1 MIARP
6 QESRPASVLIP
17 EDFQG
22 VRDHHDQ
29 CDVIVIG
36 TGCAG
41 AAAARVLAEAGLDVI
56 MVEEGRWFSP
66 HERPSDTWSA
76 FKMYWRDAG
85 FQVGR
90 GRTMLPFLQGRA
102 VGGSTVVNGAIV
114 HHLPRPIFD
123 IWASEYGVGR
133 TLSWER
139 LQRIFETLDTE
150 LRVAPGPEAILGR
163 NNLLMK
169 KGADAM
175 GIRSNVIRRNVVDCD
190 ATARCLQGCPGAR
203 KQSMDR
209 SFIPYALERGARVYS
224 GAEATR
230 VTQSG
235 GRASGVIARLLGTD
249 GKPTGTT
256 LTLQAR
262 KAVIVAASAIQ
273 SPLLLAAS
281 GIGRRSGQVGRRLQ
295 AHPGSGLIG
304 VFKDPVHIWHG
315 ATQGFEVTHWWDEK
329 MKFETVGVPPE
340 VGLSRLPG
348 FGADLMRRAAEFGHI
363 AQWGAQVRAEAKGRV
378 RKGLFGGTSIAY
390 DQTNADIAVLK
401 KGLKRVATMMF
412 EAGAI
417 KVYPGIH
424 GMPEEITGPRE
435 MDALDHLP
443 DDPRLFHGIASHMF
457 GTALMG
463 SDDTKTVVA
472 DDGQCHELPGL
483 YVADSSIFPTN
494 MGVNPAHTISAIAWH
509 IAECIVDAADRPAT

>member
-1 MIARP
+1 MNMRP
-6 QESRPASVLIP
+6 REEKPAAIFTP

-22 VRDHHDQ
+22 VREHQDS
-29 CDVIVIG
+29 CDVVIIG

-41 AAAARVLAEAGLDVI
+41 AAAARVLAEAGLDTI

-66 HERPSDTWSA
+66 HERPSDTWTA

-85 FQVGR
+85 FQVAR
-90 GRTMLPFLQGRA
+90 GRTMMPMLQGRA

-114 HHLPRPIFD
+114 HRLPRPIYD
-123 IWASEYGVGR
+123 TWVSDYGVGK
-133 TLSWER
+133 TLSWDR
-139 LQRIFETLDTE
+139 LQTIFDTLDQE
-150 LRVAPGPEAILGR
+150 LHVAPGPENILGR

-175 GIRSNVIRRNVVDCD
+175 GVRSNIILRNVVGCE

-209 SFIPYALERGARVYS
+209 SFIPYALQRGARVYS
-224 GAEATR
+224 GAEAQR
-230 VTQSG
+230 VTNES
-235 GRASGVIARLLGTD
+235 GRATGVLARLLGPE

-256 LTLQAR
+256 LRIQAR
-262 KAVIVAASAIQ
+262 KGVIIAASAIQ

-281 GIGRRSGQVGRRLQ
+281 GIGKQSGQVGRRLQ

-304 VFKDPVHIWHG
+304 VFEDPVHIWKG

-348 FGADLMRRAAEFGHI
+348 FGPDLMKRAAEFGHI
-363 AQWGAQVRAEAKGRV
+363 VQWGAQVRAEAKGRV
-378 RKGLFGGTSIAY
+378 KKGLLGGTSITY

-412 EAGAI
+412 EAGAQRI
-417 KVYPGIH
+417 YPGIH
-424 GMPEEITGPRE
+424 GLPEEISSPAA
-435 MDALDHLP
+435 MDGLDHLP

-463 SDDTKTVVA
+463 ADSQRTVVG

-509 IAECIVDAADRPAT
+509 IAQRIAETQA